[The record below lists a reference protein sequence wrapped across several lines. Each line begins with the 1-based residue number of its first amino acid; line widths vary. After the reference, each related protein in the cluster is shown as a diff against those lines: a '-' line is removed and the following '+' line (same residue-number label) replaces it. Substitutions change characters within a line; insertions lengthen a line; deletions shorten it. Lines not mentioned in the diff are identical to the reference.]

1 MDFPQKGEPDLK
13 KEMEAKYISLDFT
26 LTEEQKKAFEQAFD
40 LTSDGQKTYGQIV
53 AGVMNKL
60 GIDEKEAAERTKLSR
75 SLFTHLDEPGGSVQK
90 RFIVSIA
97 VGFGLDVHMA
107 EYMLEAC
114 GMRFCSYDRVDK
126 AYIYII
132 ENYKGKDIETCNAV
146 LKELGIEGKYML
158 GELER
163 GSYKKKPK

>member
-1 MDFPQKGEPDLK
+1 MK
-13 KEMEAKYISLDFT
+13 KEMEAKYIDT
-26 LTEEQKKAFEQAFD
+26 DIMLTEEQKKAFEHAFD

-53 AGVMNKL
+53 AGIMKKL
-60 GIDEKEAAERTKLSR
+60 NIDEKEAAERTRLNK

-114 GMRFCSYDRVDK
+114 GMRFCSYNRVDK
-126 AYIYII
+126 AYIHII
-132 ENYKGKDIETCNAV
+132 ENYKGEDIETCNGV
-146 LKELGIEGKYML
+146 LKELGVEGKDML

-163 GSYKKKPK
+163 GSYKKRLK